1 MSQRTEIPDLAT
13 LPEDGGPEY
22 NRLIFTSSPYLLQ
35 HARNP
40 VDWYPWCDEAFA
52 KARREDKPIFLS
64 IGYSTC
70 HWCHVMEHESFEDA
84 EVAAFLN
91 GHYVSIKVDREERP
105 DVDHIYMSVCQAMT
119 GAGGW
124 PLSVFMSPEQLPFFS
139 GTYFPKTDR
148 FGRPGFLR
156 VLSAL
161 HAAWRDER
169 QKVTSIGDELRG
181 SLQRASEKHPAE
193 LDASVLDTAER
204 AFGAS
209 FDPVHGGFGG
219 APKFPVPHALS
230 FLLRRHDRSG
240 DAALLRMA
248 EHTLASMY
256 RGGMYDHVG
265 FGFCRYSTD
274 AQWLVPHFEK
284 MLYDNALLMTAY
296 TDAFLVTRK
305 EEYAAVIRQIATYI
319 LRDMTSGDGAFYS
332 AENADSEGEEGKYY
346 VFTREEF
353 LRIAGAEQGAA
364 LAEYFGVTPE
374 GNFEQGNNVL
384 HIAVDPAEWRG
395 RHGLSEQDA
404 ALLLDEARSRL
415 LEARALRVRPSLDDK
430 ILTSWNGLMISS
442 LARAGV
448 ALDEPEYVQ
457 AARNAADFLLH
468 TVLRSDGS
476 LQHRH
481 RAGDT
486 GIDGYLED
494 YAFLVW
500 GLIDLYEATFDAA
513 CLGHAVALNARMIAD
528 FYDAERGGFFFT
540 AHGAEQ
546 LISRTKEVYDGA
558 IPSGNSSAA
567 FNLIRL
573 ARLTGDAELER
584 LADDTF
590 RAMGQQVRAL
600 PSGHTVML
608 AALDFAVGPSREIV
622 LAAGSIEEVAELR
635 SALRSRFLPRTVTL
649 FHASGHEGGV
659 LRDLAPFLSGQRPVD
674 GRATAYVCEN
684 YSCDAPVTSP
694 AALAALLD

>member
-1 MSQRTEIPDLAT
+1 M
-13 LPEDGGPEY
+13 PEDGGPEY

-40 VDWYPWCDEAFA
+40 VDWYPWCEAAFE

-70 HWCHVMEHESFEDA
+70 HWCHVMEHESFEDP

-91 GHYVSIKVDREERP
+91 EHYVSIKVDREERP
-105 DVDHIYMSVCQAMT
+105 DVDHIYMAVCQAMT

-148 FGRPGFLR
+148 FGKPGFLR

-169 QKVTSIGDELRG
+169 TKVMTIGEELRG
-181 SLQRASEKHPAE
+181 SLHRASEKRPAE

-204 AFGAS
+204 AFDHS
-209 FDPVHGGFGG
+209 FDSVHGGFGG

-240 DAALLRMA
+240 DASLLRMA

-256 RGGMYDHVG
+256 RGGVYDHVG

-305 EEYAAVIRQIATYI
+305 EEYATVVREIATYI
-319 LRDMTSGDGAFYS
+319 LRDMTSADGAFFS
-332 AENADSEGEEGKYY
+332 AENADSEGEEGKFY
-346 VFTREEF
+346 VFTRAGF
-353 LRIAGAEQGAA
+353 LRIVGAEHGEA
-364 LAEYFGVTPE
+364 LAEYFGITAE
-374 GNFEQGNNVL
+374 GNFEHGNNVL
-384 HIAVDPAEWRG
+384 HIAVDPAEWRR
-395 RHGLSEQDA
+395 RHGLSEGDA
-404 ALLLDEARSRL
+404 ALLLNDTRSRL
-415 LEARALRVRPSLDDK
+415 LDARALRVRPSLDDK
-430 ILTSWNGLMISS
+430 ILVSWNGLMISALS
-442 LARAGV
+442 RAGV
-448 ALDEPEYVQ
+448 ALDEPHYVQ
-457 AARNAADFLLH
+457 AARLAADFLLN
-468 TVLRSDGS
+468 TMLRNDGS

-481 RAGDT
+481 RAGET
-486 GIDGYLED
+486 GIDGFLED
-494 YAFLVW
+494 YAFFVW
-500 GLIDLYEATFDAA
+500 GLIDLYEATFEAA
-513 CLGHAVALNARMIAD
+513 YLRQALALNARMIAD
-528 FYDAERGGFFFT
+528 FHDAERGGFFFT
-540 AHGAEQ
+540 AHDAET
-546 LISRTKEVYDGA
+546 LISRTKDVYDGA
-558 IPSGNSSAA
+558 LPSGNSSAA
-567 FNLIRL
+567 LNLIRL

-584 LADDTF
+584 LADATF
-590 RAMGQQVRAL
+590 RAMGQQVSSL

-608 AALDFAVGPSREIV
+608 TALDFAIGPSREIV
-622 LAAGSIEEVAELR
+622 LAAETLEDIAGFRTV
-635 SALRSRFLPRTVTL
+635 LRSRFLPRAVTL
-649 FHASGHEGGV
+649 FHASGQQGEA
-659 LRDLAPFLSGQRPVD
+659 LRDLVPFLSTQRAIE
-674 GRATAYVCEN
+674 GRATAYLCEN
-684 YSCDAPVTSP
+684 HVCTAPVTS
-694 AALAALLD
+694 AVELSTLLDGSR

>member
-1 MSQRTEIPDLAT
+1 MSQRTETPDLST

-40 VDWYPWCDEAFA
+40 VDWYPWCDAAFE

-70 HWCHVMEHESFEDA
+70 HWCHVMEHESFEDSD
-84 EVAAFLN
+84 VAAFLN
-91 GHYVSIKVDREERP
+91 EHYVSIKVDREERP
-105 DVDHIYMSVCQAMT
+105 DVDHIYMAVCQAMT

-148 FGRPGFLR
+148 FGKPGFLR

-161 HAAWRDER
+161 QAAWRDER
-169 QKVTSIGDELRG
+169 TKVMTIGEELRG
-181 SLQRASEKHPAE
+181 SLHRASEKRPAE

-204 AFGAS
+204 AFDAS
-209 FDPVHGGFGG
+209 FDSVHGGFGG

-240 DAALLRMA
+240 DASLLRMA

-256 RGGMYDHVG
+256 RGGVYDHVG

-305 EEYAAVIRQIATYI
+305 EEYATVVREIATYI
-319 LRDMTSGDGAFYS
+319 LRDMTGADGAFFS
-332 AENADSEGEEGKYY
+332 AENADSEGEEGKFY
-346 VFTREEF
+346 VFTRSDF
-353 LRIAGAEQGAA
+353 LRIVGAEHGEA
-364 LAEYFGVTPE
+364 LAEYFGITTE
-374 GNFEQGNNVL
+374 GNFEHGNNVL
-384 HIAVDPAEWRG
+384 HIAVDPAEWRR
-395 RHGLSEQDA
+395 RHGLSEADA
-404 ALLLDEARSRL
+404 PLLLNDTRSRL

-430 ILTSWNGLMISS
+430 ILVSWNGLMISALS
-442 LARAGV
+442 RAGI
-448 ALDEPEYVQ
+448 ALDEPRYVH
-457 AARNAADFLLH
+457 AARFAADFLLK
-468 TVLRSDGS
+468 TMLRNDGS

-481 RAGDT
+481 RAGET
-486 GIDGYLED
+486 GIDGFLED
-494 YAFLVW
+494 YAFFVW
-500 GLIDLYEATFDAA
+500 GLIDLYEATFE
-513 CLGHAVALNARMIAD
+513 AVYLRQALALNARMIAD
-528 FYDAERGGFFFT
+528 FHDAERGGFFFT
-540 AHGAEQ
+540 AHGAET
-546 LISRTKEVYDGA
+546 LISRTKDVYDGA
-558 IPSGNSSAA
+558 LPSGNSSAA
-567 FNLIRL
+567 FNLLRL

-584 LADDTF
+584 LADATF
-590 RAMGQQVRAL
+590 RAMGQQVGSL

-608 AALDFAVGPSREIV
+608 TALDFAIGPSREIV
-622 LAAGSIEEVAELR
+622 LAAETIEDIAGFRTV
-635 SALRSRFLPRTVTL
+635 LRSRFLPRAVTL
-649 FHASGHEGGV
+649 FHASGQQGEA
-659 LRDLAPFLSGQRPVD
+659 LRDLVPFLSAQLPVD
-674 GRATAYVCEN
+674 GQATAYVCEN
-684 YSCDAPVTSP
+684 YSCDTPATTA
-694 AALAALLD
+694 AALASLLD